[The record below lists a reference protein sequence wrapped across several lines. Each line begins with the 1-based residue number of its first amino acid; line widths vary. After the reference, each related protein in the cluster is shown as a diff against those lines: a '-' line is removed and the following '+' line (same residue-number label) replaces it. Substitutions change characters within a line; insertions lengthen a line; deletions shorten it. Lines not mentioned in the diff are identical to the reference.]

1 MKQEFLFSTVGKN
14 NRSKARKRSAVRNMV
29 EERRNLLSS
38 RSNFFVREAY
48 KTLRTN
54 VTFSVTG
61 EDGAKAVIVTSAIQ
75 GEGKSITSCNLAI
88 SFAMSEKRVLLIDC
102 DMRRPKLA
110 QLFSLNAPFGLS
122 NVLVDPAFEREAILP
137 TRVKGLDVLL
147 AGDIP
152 PNPSELLG
160 SSRMRALL
168 DRARKKYDYIIL
180 DTPPVNLVTD
190 AVVLAPMTDGV
201 LFVVRSYFS
210 ERGPVLRALEQMDLV
225 QAKLLGFVFNDAER
239 SKKKYGSK
247 YGLVKRHGKYGYY
260 DR

>member
-1 MKQEFLFSTVGKN
+1 MKQEFLFSAVSKR
-14 NRSKARKRSAVRNMV
+14 NRDRSRKRSAIRNIV

-38 RSNFFVREAY
+38 RSNFYVREAY

-61 EDGAKAVIVTSAIQ
+61 EDGAKVIIVTSAVQ
-75 GEGKSITSCNLAI
+75 GEGKSMTSCNLAI

-122 NVLVDPAFEREAILP
+122 NVLVDPSFEKESILP
-137 TRVKGLDVLL
+137 TRINGLDVLL

-160 SSRMRALL
+160 SNRMRALL
-168 DRARKKYDYIIL
+168 ERARKKYDFIIL

-201 LFVVRSYFS
+201 LFVVRSYIS

-239 SKKKYGSK
+239 TRKRYGRYNSK
-247 YGLVKRHGKYGYY
+247 GKYGYY
-260 DR
+260 GR